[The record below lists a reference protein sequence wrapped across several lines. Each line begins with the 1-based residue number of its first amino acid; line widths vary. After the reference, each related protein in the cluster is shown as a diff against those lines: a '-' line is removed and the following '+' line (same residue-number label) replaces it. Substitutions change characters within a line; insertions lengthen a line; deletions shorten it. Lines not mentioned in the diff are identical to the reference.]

1 MIQFSK
7 RNSEHD
13 DLYRRGGSNSSQAKK
28 TFGVKDVDEE
38 IEYPPQ

>member
-28 TFGVKDVDEE
+28 TFGVKEVEE
-38 IEYPPQ
+38 DMESPP